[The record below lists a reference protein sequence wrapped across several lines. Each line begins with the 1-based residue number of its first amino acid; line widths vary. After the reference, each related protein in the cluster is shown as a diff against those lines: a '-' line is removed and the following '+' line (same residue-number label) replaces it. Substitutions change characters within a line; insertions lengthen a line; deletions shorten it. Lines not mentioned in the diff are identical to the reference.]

1 MSEIAHLAATI
12 FKRAGKANRFI
23 VAIAGPPGARQID
36 TVGKPA

>member
-23 VAIAGPPGARQID
+23 VA
-36 TVGKPA
+36 